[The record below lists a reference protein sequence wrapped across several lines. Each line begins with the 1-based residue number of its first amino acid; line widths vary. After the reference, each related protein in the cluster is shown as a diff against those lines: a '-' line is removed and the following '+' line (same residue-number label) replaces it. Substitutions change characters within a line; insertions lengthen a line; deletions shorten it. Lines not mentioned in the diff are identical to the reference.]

1 MIPITKHSAQI
12 SFSLPHNK
20 LSIQK
25 TTRIYIYCPINLVSI
40 FIDIVV
46 KRENGKIYRYKK
58 KKKNPK
64 LFFFLISKTETTRR
78 IIAEKDTREKKIA
91 TCCFHIF
98 STFEWN
104 GIIEYMN
111 IGIFGFLCWGWEKLS
126 VGLGGWNKI
135 HSVLHF
141 DRI

>member
-64 LFFFLISKTETTRR
+64 LFFLNFENRNNKKNYSWKGYQ
-78 IIAEKDTREKKIA
+78 REKIA